1 MQVCRTTSRDA
12 GSRLGR
18 NSCVHRYAALAGL
31 LLVVTATTSAPAA
44 TPRTVIQHGVQIEL
58 PSGWRVSNWI
68 WSDCTSP
75 AQTLALVTGKH
86 PVRSGGLLLIL
97 EDTFNPAESFRPRS
111 TFRLAARPLTFEG
124 CCDTPAAAGYAFT
137 FRENGR
143 DFDVFL
149 WARER
154 AVAKIA
160 VAALNTIRV
169 AER

>member
-1 MQVCRTTSRDA
+1 LRDA

-18 NSCVHRYAALAGL
+18 NSCVHRYAALAAL
-31 LLVVTATTSAPAA
+31 LLVVTATASAPAA

-75 AQTLALVTGKH
+75 AQTLALVTGMH

-111 TFRLAARPLTFEG
+111 TFRLAARPVTFEG
-124 CCDTPAAAGYAFT
+124 CCHTPAAAGYAFT
-137 FRENGR
+137 FREKGR

-154 AVAKIA
+154 AVAKTA
-160 VAALNTIRV
+160 VAALNTVRV

>member
-1 MQVCRTTSRDA
+1 VDA

-18 NSCVHRYAALAGL
+18 NSCVHRYAALAAL
-31 LLVVTATTSAPAA
+31 LLVVTATASAPAA